1 MFSAT
6 GLIGLL
12 RFFVLI
18 EDSTFCSVLIR
29 TWVFCSVFSALNALA
44 LVLRFSASAL
54 ALALKVGALALILRV
69 NVLVPS
75 LHLFSRQ
82 FEK

>member
-54 ALALKVGALALILRV
+54 ALKVGALALILRV